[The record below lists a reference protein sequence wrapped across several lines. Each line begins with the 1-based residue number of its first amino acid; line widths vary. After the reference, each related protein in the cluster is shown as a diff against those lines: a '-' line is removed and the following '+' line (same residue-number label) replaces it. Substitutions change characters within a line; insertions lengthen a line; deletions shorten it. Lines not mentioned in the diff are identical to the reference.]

1 MRVFDRRGEVCIV
14 SAASLAAGNDDF
26 LIVGARAVYISHSP
40 LTKDQCE
47 LLKPGIIA
55 RLERMESVDCGRNV
69 LADVP
74 PPESG
79 GVQPDCGSVAS
90 CEVDGMSV
98 ARRGRK
104 HFDKLFGVFS
114 VGEHPFFLRCA
125 DREFITHCS
134 SFLRRVGRVVCIAF
148 PSLTR
153 RRKVPFVSSG
163 SVGGGR

>member
-47 LLKPGIIA
+47 LLKPGVIA
-55 RLERMESVDCGRNV
+55 RLERTESVDGGHDV
-69 LADVP
+69 FGDVP
-74 PPESG
+74 PGKSG
-79 GVQPDCGSVAS
+79 GVQPDGGSVVGL
-90 CEVDGMSV
+90 EIDGDTIT
-98 ARRGRK
+98 RTRGER
-104 HFDKLFGVFS
+104 LGESFGVFRF
-114 VGEHPFFLRCA
+114 VKHPFPFRLSDHKHVA
-125 DREFITHCS
+125 HCS

-153 RRKVPFVSSG
+153 RRKVPFVASG